1 MLGALRTDSYMF
13 FEVAH
18 EFDIPLDALELAV
31 LSPTLVESIAPRLAS
46 VESVHQKEHKFDG
59 ARLERVWA
67 YQANVKLP
75 SFARPYVTK
84 EMCAWE
90 ERSVYRLQ
98 DHSSSWTIH
107 PHHRPEWSKYFTAR
121 GDYRLLPLPGG
132 RTRRVVKG
140 ELSLHVPTGIRQ
152 LGERLI
158 LGEVKK
164 TLDAEAFTLRDL
176 ATVS

>member
-1 MLGALRTDSYMF
+1 MD

-31 LSPTLVESIAPRLAS
+31 LSPTLVQSIAPRLQS
-46 VESVHQKEHKFDG
+46 VESVRQTEHKFDG

-75 SFARPYVTK
+75 SFARAYVTR

-90 ERSVYRLQ
+90 ERSVYRLEG
-98 DHSSSWTIH
+98 HCSSWSIH
-107 PHHRPEWSKYFTAR
+107 PLRRPEWSKYFTAHGR
-121 GDYRLLPLPGG
+121 YRLISLPDG
-132 RTRRVVKG
+132 RTRRVVDG
-140 ELSLHVPTGIRQ
+140 QLALHVRLPKGIRQ

-158 LGEVKK
+158 LAEMKK
-164 TLDAEAFTLRDL
+164 TLEAEAATLRDL
-176 ATVS
+176 ATLE

>member
-1 MLGALRTDSYMF
+1 MR

-31 LSPTLVESIAPRLAS
+31 LSPSLVENIAPRLQS
-46 VESVHQKEHKFDG
+46 VESVRQTEHKFDG
-59 ARLERVWA
+59 ARLQRVWA

-90 ERSVYRLQ
+90 EHSVYRLE
-98 DHSSSWTIH
+98 DHASSWTVR
-107 PHHRPEWSKYFTAR
+107 PYHRPEWSKYFTAR
-121 GDYRLLPLPGG
+121 GRYRLLALPAG
-132 RTRRVVKG
+132 RTRRVVDG
-140 ELSLHVPTGIRQ
+140 ELSLHVPSGIRQ

-158 LGEVKK
+158 FAEMRK
-164 TLDAEAFTLRDL
+164 TLDAEAATLRDL
-176 ATVS
+176 ATLT

>member
-1 MLGALRTDSYMF
+1 MH

-31 LSPTLVESIAPRLAS
+31 LSPTLVESLAPRLQS
-46 VESVHQKEHKFDG
+46 VEWVRQKEHRFDG
-59 ARLERVWA
+59 SRLERVWA

-90 ERSVYRLQ
+90 ERTIYRLGE
-98 DHSSSWTIH
+98 HASSWTIY
-107 PHHRPEWSKYFTAR
+107 PQVRPEWAKYFTAGGR
-121 GDYRLLPLPGG
+121 YRLVSLPGG
-132 RTRRVVKG
+132 RTRRIVEG
-140 ELSLHVPTGIRQ
+140 ELALHVPPGIRH

-158 LGEVKK
+158 LGEMKK
-164 TLDAEAFTLRDL
+164 TLEAEAATLRDL
-176 ATVS
+176 ATLA

>member
-1 MLGALRTDSYMF
+1 MK

-46 VESVHQKEHKFDG
+46 VESVRQTEHKFDG
-59 ARLERVWA
+59 ASLERVWA

-75 SFARPYVTK
+75 AFARPYVTK

-98 DHSSSWTIH
+98 DHSSSWSIH
-107 PHHRPEWSKYFTAR
+107 PHLRPEWQKYFTA
-121 GDYRLLPLPGG
+121 GGHYRLVPLPGG
-132 RTRRVVKG
+132 RTRRVVEG
-140 ELSLHVPTGIRQ
+140 DLSLHHVPPGFRH

-158 LGEVKK
+158 IGEVKK
-164 TLDAEAFTLRDL
+164 TLEAEAATLRDL
-176 ATVS
+176 ATLE

>member
-1 MLGALRTDSYMF
+1 MN

-31 LSPTLVESIAPRLAS
+31 LSPTLVESIAPRLQS
-46 VESVHQKEHKFDG
+46 VESVRQTEHKFDG

-75 SFARPYVTK
+75 AFARPYVTR

-90 ERSVYRLQ
+90 ERSVYQLE
-98 DHSSSWTIH
+98 DHCSSWSIR
-107 PHHRPEWSKYFTAR
+107 PYGRPEWSKYFTAHGR
-121 GDYRLLPLPGG
+121 YRLVRLDG
-132 RTRRVVKG
+132 RTRRIVDG
-140 ELSLHVPTGIRQ
+140 ELALHVRLPKGIRQ

-158 LGEVKK
+158 LAEMKK
-164 TLDAEAFTLRDL
+164 TLEAEAATLRDL
-176 ATVS
+176 ATLE

>member
-1 MLGALRTDSYMF
+1 MH

-31 LSPTLVESIAPRLAS
+31 LSPTLVDSLKPRL
-46 VESVHQKEHKFDG
+46 VGIESVTQTEHKFDG

-75 SFARPYVTK
+75 AFAKPYVTK

-90 ERSVYRLQ
+90 ERSTYVLADHGSTWTIRPLRKPEWQKYFNADGRYRLV
-98 DHSSSWTIH
+98 
-107 PHHRPEWSKYFTAR
+107 
-121 GDYRLLPLPGG
+121 PLRDG
-132 RTRRVVKG
+132 RTRRIVEG
-140 ELSLHVPTGIRQ
+140 QLSLNVPSGLRH

-158 LGEVKK
+158 LAEMKK
-164 TLDAEAFTLRDL
+164 TLEAEAQTLRSL
-176 ATVS
+176 ATLE